1 MKKVLFALTAFLG
14 LGLAIVATSCGG
26 GGGGGSDDDEV
37 ASAPSGS
44 GGGGSDDDEVAS
56 TPSGSGIAPAPA
68 GFVTVAGGTVTG
80 GNQFTLTG
88 QTFDSYKGVFIAGRT
103 VTISPFYICDHE
115 VTQEEYQ
122 AVMGNNPS
130 FFSSNPA
137 DGETQ
142 GNRPV
147 ECVTWYDAI
156 IYCNKRSISEGLTPC
171 YSISGK
177 TNPNEWKFCNGIDDD
192 SDGLV
197 DEADDDLDG
206 DGDITCIFS
215 ENGYRLPTE
224 AEWEFAARGG
234 ESGCSAANPTDYAG
248 TDNSASLGT
257 YAWYSAN
264 SGNKTH
270 EVKKKEPNALGLFD
284 MSGNVWEWCWD
295 WYGTLSTGSSTN
307 PSGASS
313 GSSRVYRGGSWL
325 NDADYCSVAFRSDRY
340 DPDYRDRH
348 LGFRVV
354 RTAD

>member
-14 LGLAIVATSCGG
+14 LSLALVATSCGG

-44 GGGGSDDDEVAS
+44 G
-56 TPSGSGIAPAPA
+56 IAPASE

-80 GNQFTLTG
+80 GSKFQDTNG
-88 QTFDSYKGVFIAGRT
+88 YGGVFVANRT
-103 VTISPFYICDHE
+103 VTLSSFYICDHE
-115 VTQEEYQ
+115 VTQAEYQ
-122 AVMGNNPS
+122 AVMGSNPS
-130 FFSSNPA
+130 YFSGSRTPA
-137 DGETQ
+137 SGETQ
-142 GNRPV
+142 EKRPV
-147 ECVTWYDAI
+147 EKVSWYDAI
-156 IYCNKRSISEGLTPC
+156 TYCNKRSISEGLTPC

-192 SDGLV
+192 GDGLV

-248 TDNSASLGT
+248 TDNDTSLGN
-257 YAWYSAN
+257 YAWYSSN
-264 SGNKTH
+264 CDSKTH
-270 EVKKKEPNALGLFD
+270 EVKKKEPNALGLCD

-307 PSGASS
+307 PSGASP
-313 GSSRVYRGGSWL
+313 GSSRVYRGGSIDF
-325 NDADYCSVAFRSDRY
+325 DAGDCSVAFRGYHDCNPS
-340 DPDYRDRH
+340 YRGRD
-348 LGFRVV
+348 LGFRLV